1 MKKLISF
8 LFFLTL
14 IMLSML
20 NFDSEA
26 REKKERQNMAIIVSN
41 LPAQK

>member
-26 REKKERQNMAIIVSN
+26 HGKKEVRIKVAVASTLPPQN
-41 LPAQK
+41 